1 MKSIIDSLRNFVQPK
16 QPHVPSSPTGT
27 HSPVAIHDV
36 ETSPVAA
43 TPFVDQLEP
52 CSSHFQTP
60 LERPPP
66 PTPSATSRELVLFT
80 RPIVVPPPG
89 SDESTST
96 DSIPGSPSASAGSV
110 SETTRSASPLLITNP
125 AGAARRVVS
134 PHTSPIEVSHGDEV
148 VPVTKKRRVLSR
160 GGSGPAS
167 RVRSARSQSTGPHAI
182 VDSTRFHSFDAQTRY
197 DRFKSQNLL
206 CEDVFVLEELPAGI
220 RKFIVRVGFHRTLT
234 DVEPFDD
241 DVVREFWV
249 YLPSV
254 KSEDVL
260 VRVWLRGH
268 EYEFSS
274 VKVNALFGLPDV
286 DDFAFLEQSARVT
299 DSQLAGYLS
308 GNRHS
313 SLAALTTAS
322 CFTEDMRSLLRMC
335 GTNWSPTLNPFY
347 KNRTRLMLL
356 YKMGNGIPFNFG
368 KLVVDHILSVA
379 RSSVAKLYL
388 PFPSLIFRL
397 LTAQRPV
404 VRLSPGV
411 PPRSSPE
418 PVVGPTDKSDHAT
431 VSGSSSLK
439 LQQAIRQAIQI
450 LQAALTGGD
459 ETEQTEESRAKAKGK
474 RKAA

>member
-1 MKSIIDSLRNFVQPK
+1 MKSIIDSLRNLVQPE
-16 QPHVPSSPTGT
+16 QPLVPSSPTGT
-27 HSPVAIHDV
+27 HSPDAIQAAGS
-36 ETSPVAA
+36 SPVDVA
-43 TPFVDQLEP
+43 PSVDHLEP
-52 CSSHFQTP
+52 GS
-60 LERPPP
+60 
-66 PTPSATSRELVLFT
+66 
-80 RPIVVPPPG
+80 G

-96 DSIPGSPSASAGSV
+96 DSIPGSPSASAGGV
-110 SETTRSASPLLITNP
+110 FETTRSASPLLIKNS

-134 PHTSPIEVSHGDEV
+134 PHTSPIQVSDGDEG
-148 VPVTKKRRVLSR
+148 VPVTKKRRVLPR

-182 VDSTRFHSFDAQTRY
+182 VDSTRFHTFAAQTRY
-197 DRFKSQNLL
+197 DRFKSHNLL
-206 CEDVFVLEELPAGI
+206 CEDVFVLKELPAGV
-220 RKFIVRVGFHRTLT
+220 RKFIVRAGFQRTLT
-234 DVEPFDD
+234 DVESIDD
-241 DVVREFWV
+241 DVVREFWAH
-249 YLPSV
+249 LPSI
-254 KSEDVL
+254 KSEDMS

-268 EYEFSS
+268 EYEFAS

-322 CFTEDMRSLLRMC
+322 CFTEDMRSLVRIC

-356 YKMGNGIPFNFG
+356 YKMGNDIPFNFG

-397 LTAQRPV
+397 LAAQRPV
-404 VRLSPGV
+404 DSLPPGV
-411 PPRSSPE
+411 PSHSSVE
-418 PVVGPTDKSDHAT
+418 PVFGPTDKPDHAT
-431 VSGSSSLK
+431 VSGPSSLK
-439 LQQAIRQAIQI
+439 LQRAIRHAIQI
-450 LQAALTGGD
+450 MQAVLTD
-459 ETEQTEESRAKAKGK
+459 M
-474 RKAA
+474 